1 MKTIYILVRTILQ
14 MLLMVIAFDR
24 ASSAAPIDSAS
35 RAEANTF
42 FQNQDWKNAAARYKM
57 ITKEEANNGQAWFR
71 LGVSLHGLSEHK
83 EAVQPYNNAVRLGFL

>member
-1 MKTIYILVRTILQ
+1 MKTRYILVRTILQ
-14 MLLMVIAFDR
+14 MLLMVIAFDT

-57 ITKEEANNGQAWFR
+57 ITKEEANNGHAWFR